1 MNMKIFE
8 KFDEFVNEVKNEE
21 NVLYKYEFKPN
32 YTIVGQVQT
41 PKWAWLSRKESN
53 EIREKA
59 AVQWQGGN
67 GYHKTIESVM
77 NRMRWENE
85 KRLDDSAVPE
95 NFLDFDEL
103 KSLVLKMKKTA

>member
-32 YTIVGQVQT
+32 YTIAGQVQT
-41 PKWAWLSRKESN
+41 PKWAWLSRKESD
-53 EIREKA
+53 EIRKKA

-85 KRLDDSAVPE
+85 KRSDDSAVPE

-103 KSLVLKMKKTA
+103 KSLVLKMEKTA